1 MIAEIKYYKNLIE
14 NITHTPAVVVN
25 AFKDGKRFWGINNDE
40 NMTIDAIIG
49 NPPYQL
55 TVAKKDTD
63 NGQKRVSSIFHHF
76 QILADKIA
84 RYTSL
89 IYPGGRWIHRSGKG
103 LASFGM
109 EQINDPHLAKIV
121 FYPDANELFSQQG
134 IPDGISI
141 VMKDMRKKSQG
152 FRYIYSL
159 DGTRIEVDSPN
170 PGEELM
176 PLNPLD
182 VDIVSKINEVVS
194 ERSLEYLHDSV
205 LSQKLFGIESDFVE
219 VHPDLVR
226 EYVIDSD
233 VDFTKEIKLFTN
245 DKAGKSGRARWY
257 VTEKKN
263 ITSGTQYLDKWKVV
277 VSSANA
283 GGQKRSNQLA
293 VLDNHSAFGRARVAL
308 KVFGT
313 ETEARN
319 FYKYVKSELIRFA
332 FLMTDESLTSL
343 AKQVPDLQDYSND
356 NPYLD
361 FSGNINT
368 QLYDLFHIDHQTQQY
383 IRDVLAKK
391 AE

>member
-1 MIAEIKYYKNLIE
+1 M
-14 NITHTPAVVVN
+14 
-25 AFKDGKRFWGINNDE
+25 
-40 NMTIDAIIG
+40 
-49 NPPYQL
+49 
-55 TVAKKDTD
+55 
-63 NGQKRVSSIFHHF
+63 QKV
-76 QILADKIA
+76 
-84 RYTSL
+84 
-89 IYPGGRWIHRSGKG
+89 
-103 LASFGM
+103 
-109 EQINDPHLAKIV
+109 V
-121 FYPDANELFSQQG
+121 FYANANELFSQQG

-141 VMKDMRKKSQG
+141 VMKDSKKKSLG
-152 FRYIYSL
+152 FTYIYLL
-159 DGTRIEVDSPN
+159 DGNRIEVEAAN
-170 PGEELM
+170 PGDDLM

-182 VDIVSKINEVVS
+182 VQIVGKINEFIIANN
-194 ERSLEYLHDSV
+194 LTFLHDAIFPRT
-205 LSQKLFGIESDFVE
+205 LFGIESNFVE
-219 VHPDLVR
+219 ENPSLVR
-226 EYVIDSD
+226 EYTTDND
-233 VDFTKEIKLFTN
+233 VDFAKEVKLFTN

-263 ITSGTQYLDKWKVV
+263 ITSGTQYLDMWKVV

-308 KVFGT
+308 KVFS
-313 ETEARN
+313 TEAEAKN

-361 FSGNINT
+361 FSENINA
-368 QLYDLFHIDHQTQQY
+368 QLYDLFHIDHQAQHY